1 MTNEEKKELQKS
13 RMKTYFI
20 ESTKELIKEVG
31 IENITTKKIG
41 DRAGYSYATIYNYF
55 ENFNELICI
64 CIKEFSEEMKNDLE
78 TKSKDIENKI
88 EKIYAITQF
97 SIDYAVNNIN
107 IYNLFLSN
115 SIDFTYFKNTA
126 DHRFIHPGYLLL
138 TNIMEHIPEFSEFSP
153 SEIHAFADILFS
165 LFHAKMQFF
174 VTLKYPDTKE
184 ELEKDIFS
192 NLDFLINKTLKK

>member
-1 MTNEEKKELQKS
+1 MTSEEKKELQKN
-13 RMKTYFI
+13 RMKSYFI
-20 ESTKELIKEVG
+20 ESTKELIIEMG

-64 CIKEFSEEMKNDLE
+64 CIKEFSEEMRNDLE
-78 TKSKDIENKI
+78 KKSKNIENNI
-88 EKIYAITQF
+88 EKIYTITKL
-97 SIDYAVNNIN
+97 SIDYAVKNTN

-115 SIDFTYFKNTA
+115 SIDFTYFKKTD

-138 TNIMEHIPEFSEFSP
+138 TDIMEHIPEFSDFSP
-153 SEIHAFADILFS
+153 SEIHSFADILFS

-174 VTLKYPDTKE
+174 ITLKYPDTKE